1 MQVASCNKCERHT
14 QLLHSQ
20 KLANAIA
27 SPLPQKKNGR
37 PALLSYDKTRFVRSE
52 RCERRNSEREVSKGF
67 DRCRSRAVTS
77 ASVTR
82 NLHYMQTCIFR
93 IASPLPQ
100 KKNGSPV
107 LFLWQGRRDSNT
119 QPMVLETTTLPLSHS
134 PKLPIYFTMRTI
146 KSQMI
151 LSVFLKIDPSSSN
164 CSNNAQN
171 SRVSQR
177 NIV

>member
-1 MQVASCNKCERHT
+1 MPYFPLVIAYARSTALYFDYTKQNTQKTTYFNNLSRACN
-14 QLLHSQ
+14 
-20 KLANAIA
+20 
-27 SPLPQKKNGR
+27 
-37 PALLSYDKTRFVRSE
+37 D
-52 RCERRNSEREVSKGF
+52 EREVSKGF
-67 DRCRSRAVTS
+67 GRYRSRAVTN

-100 KKNGSPV
+100 KKNGGPV

-151 LSVFLKIDPSSSN
+151 LSVFLKIDPPSSN